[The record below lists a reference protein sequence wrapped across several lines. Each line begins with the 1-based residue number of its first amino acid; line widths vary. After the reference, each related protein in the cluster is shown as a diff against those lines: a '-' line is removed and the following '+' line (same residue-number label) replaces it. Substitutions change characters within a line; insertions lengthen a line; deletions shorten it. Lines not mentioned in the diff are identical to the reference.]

1 MHLITIKCSTSE
13 AFQHFNN
20 IKKMDLPII
29 QEIRKCTVCEP
40 DLPMGANPIVTAIKE
55 TKIGLISQAP
65 GRIAHVSDLAWNDP
79 SGRRLR
85 EWLNVTDPVFY
96 DPKNFGVLPM
106 GFCYPGK
113 GKSGDLPPRKECA
126 PLWHEPL
133 LAALPNIEIFLLIG
147 AYSQKYYLGKTR
159 KKNLTET
166 VRAYEEYLPRFFPLV
181 HPSPLNFRWQKKNP
195 WYEAEV
201 VPDLQERIKNIL
213 PKIE

>member
-1 MHLITIKCSTSE
+1 
-13 AFQHFNN
+13 
-20 IKKMDLPII
+20 
-29 QEIRKCTVCEP
+29 
-40 DLPMGANPIVTAIKE
+40 MGANPIVTAVKE

-65 GRIAHVSDLAWNDP
+65 GRIAHVSDLAWNDA

-96 DPKNFGVLPM
+96 DSKNFGVLPM

-133 LAALPNIEIFLLIG
+133 LAALPNIKIFLLIG
-147 AYSQKYYLGKTR
+147 AYAQKYYLGKTR

-166 VRAYEEYLPRFFPLV
+166 VRAYEEYLPTYFPLV
-181 HPSPLNFRWQKKNP
+181 HPSPLNFRWLKKNP
-195 WYEAEV
+195 WYEEEV
-201 VPDLQERIKNIL
+201 IPVLQEQIRKIL
-213 PKIE
+213 KD